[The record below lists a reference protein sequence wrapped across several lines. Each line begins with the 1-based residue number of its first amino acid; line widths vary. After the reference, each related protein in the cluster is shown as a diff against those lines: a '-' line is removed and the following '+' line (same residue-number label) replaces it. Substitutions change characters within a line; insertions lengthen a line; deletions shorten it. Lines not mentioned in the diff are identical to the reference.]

1 MNNRPDFHDDSM
13 FHDDSILAR
22 FFGKS
27 SNYTD
32 IPNSMFKTYNVKKGL
47 RNDDG
52 TGVRIGLTKVCDVVG
67 YQEGPDGSIIP
78 CEGDLTLRGYSLKD
92 LVKNRFKHYGY
103 EEMVFLLL
111 FGFLPDRKEFDNFRK
126 CLSDRYDL
134 PADFLTNDILQM
146 PSENLM
152 NKLQS
157 CTISLYN
164 YAQEPD
170 AQDVYQTL
178 LKGIDMVAKFPSIVC
193 YSYFAKMHHF
203 YRQSLII
210 HYPRPEYSIA
220 ENILYMLRPDGKF
233 TDKEASVLDGILMI
247 HSEHGGGN
255 NSTFTNV
262 VMGSTG
268 TDLYSAVCGS
278 IGSLKG
284 PKHGGANL
292 SVSRMMQQII
302 ADTHYSCDEKL
313 LRGIVERILDKDY
326 FDNSGLVY
334 GFGHAV
340 YTLSDPRCELLR
352 PLCET
357 LAEEQGCT
365 DRFHFYT
372 AFEKIVK
379 KIICERTGKP
389 VCTNVDYYSGFAYNM
404 LGIPE
409 DLFTPLFSVARVAGW
424 VAHNIENK
432 KYDGKIMRPATK
444 YIGEPEKYVP
454 LKKR

>member
-1 MNNRPDFHDDSM
+1 MIDHVD

-27 SNYTD
+27 SNYTV
-32 IPNSMFKTYNVKKGL
+32 IPNPLFKQYNVKKGL

-52 TGVRIGLTKVCDVVG
+52 TGVRIGLTKCCDVIG
-67 YQEGPDGSIIP
+67 YEEGADGSIIP
-78 CEGDLTLRGYSLKD
+78 CEGELICRGYSIKD
-92 LVKNRFKHYGY
+92 LVQNRYKHYGL
-103 EEMVFLLL
+103 EEMAFLLL
-111 FGFLPDRKEFDNFRK
+111 FGYLPDRKEFDSFRK

-134 PADFLTNDILQM
+134 PTDFLTNDILRS
-146 PSENLM
+146 PSLNLM

-170 AQDVYQTL
+170 AQDTYQTL
-178 LKGIDMVAKFPSIVC
+178 LKGIDLVAKFPSIGC

-203 YRQSLII
+203 YRQTLII

-233 TDKEASVLDGILMI
+233 TEREASVLDGILMI
-247 HSEHGGGN
+247 HAEHGGGN
-255 NSTFTNV
+255 NSTFVNV

-292 SVSRMMQQII
+292 SVNRMMRQII

-352 PLCET
+352 PLCGD
-357 LAEEQGCT
+357 LAEEQGLS
-365 DRFHFYT
+365 DRFVFYT
-372 AFEKIVK
+372 TFERIVK
-379 KIICERTGKP
+379 EEIFQRTGKP
-389 VCTNVDYYSGFAYNM
+389 ICANVDYYSGFAYTM

-409 DLFTPLFSVARVAGW
+409 DLFTPLFSIARIAGW

-432 KYDGKIMRPATK
+432 MYDGRIMRPATK
-444 YIGEPEKYVP
+444 YIGEHETYIP